1 MPYTPYQST
10 WQNPYLPLTNQGQPV
25 MPMVQPYQQS
35 VSGVIKVNGR
45 DSALQYSLP
54 PNSMSPA
61 LFDNNGQVFYIVST
75 DGTGTKTVE
84 VFDFSPHV
92 EEKPISIDGAQFVS
106 RKEFDEFTT
115 KVNAALGAINGVH
128 AAVPSDRQPAGIDDE
143 RPNQYAQEPSGWQP
157 SGGGGAAGQVQ
168 RDVQAPQRY
177 DDARVPSSSAVSGE
191 VPRRGF

>member
-1 MPYTPYQST
+1 
-10 WQNPYLPLTNQGQPV
+10 
-25 MPMVQPYQQS
+25 MVQPYQQS

-45 DSALQYSLP
+45 DSALQYNLP

-92 EEKPISIDGAQFVS
+92 EEKPINIDGAQFVS

-115 KVNAALGAINGVH
+115 KVNAAIGALNGVH
-128 AAVPSDRQPAGIDDE
+128 ATVPADRQPAGGYDA
-143 RPNQYAQEPSGWQP
+143 RPNQYAQEPSGWQLA
-157 SGGGGAAGQVQ
+157 GAGGATVQVQ
-168 RDVQAPQRY
+168 RDMQAPQRY
-177 DDARVPSSSAVSGE
+177 DDASISGSTANSGE
-191 VPRRGF
+191 VTRRGL